1 MSYKKLYIAVLL
13 QALIVSGQSFADVEL
28 PGYTDPRFGRPKDT
42 LYDLSSQRPEPEQM
56 FWLKDS
62 LFTPYIEPNDNEI
75 DRLYAV
81 NTYSKIGAPKKIT
94 ALNDSLTG
102 YVDVNTS
109 SILTYLFKNYLK
121 SGKNYQI
128 PIVVSTEESRLTRGY
143 DAYYKDESECR
154 GLTHLEADLKN
165 KCVIQNKNNF
175 GLIEINYSKDLELYK
190 NSLQLKQIPD
200 NGINESYSYK
210 LLSTFPSLIGFWS
223 NHNEIGF
230 KGPLSSLD
238 KQLYSEKLKSNV
250 KERSKF
256 SEFGSTCYA
265 SSFNKC
271 DLYFSGR
278 NTQLLFGQKTEN
290 FEDIPFSKDLNLPIH
305 FGLMHKPFVSLR
317 NTVLSSSSFV
327 NYGFYTQAEVALLKD
342 LGYDIND
349 KEFFG
354 KSIYKSGTK
363 DQYNVVHVKDGFYA
377 WSDELHGYKNDQPSR
392 LPVSIGTHV
401 YGSYNDVTQDA
412 TIASIGYASVGV
424 RVDGS
429 YNNVTI
435 AKNAAVIENGVNSSG
450 IAVTYGRNNNIDVEG
465 RVEAK
470 SQDGI
475 GIRLDFGSN
484 ALSDLNEYQGSYR
497 RVRTHDYQSHL
508 LTKAQAQAMNAPEE
522 IRGPLVNTINITG
535 SVSGKKAAIYI
546 DQSAHVKQINLGQR
560 ARVVGDIISRWQA
573 YLSEDNSGYYANH
586 SNYAL
591 LPGRLQFDKDEM
603 PRNSYERNKVLRNL
617 KTNVNLGVKPIT
629 LTGTSKLIHYEAD
642 PKANI
647 VVEGDIKGSSLLVSS
662 FGGHTAIKGI
672 FDVDRLYVANSVIH
686 AYSAGH
692 NNYFNELELNKNA
705 QLDLV
710 NGFADNII
718 VRNLATISGN
728 SIISVDVDKNGNIL
742 DKLTIDGELNAHDIL
757 INLEPGMSYSEIKS
771 YQSDPKALLDMMNAF
786 VKNANQRLSRYG
798 VTSKYPKHIWY
809 VQGQLGR
816 QVKCSSR
823 GCYLGDFVNSFAKSQ
838 ESLPLWR
845 YILSILGCIGMLFG
859 CLWFAKK
866 SGTGRFG

>member
-1 MSYKKLYIAVLL
+1 
-13 QALIVSGQSFADVEL
+13 
-28 PGYTDPRFGRPKDT
+28 
-42 LYDLSSQRPEPEQM
+42 
-56 FWLKDS
+56 
-62 LFTPYIEPNDNEI
+62 
-75 DRLYAV
+75 
-81 NTYSKIGAPKKIT
+81 
-94 ALNDSLTG
+94 
-102 YVDVNTS
+102 
-109 SILTYLFKNYLK
+109 
-121 SGKNYQI
+121 
-128 PIVVSTEESRLTRGY
+128 
-143 DAYYKDESECR
+143 
-154 GLTHLEADLKN
+154 
-165 KCVIQNKNNF
+165 
-175 GLIEINYSKDLELYK
+175 
-190 NSLQLKQIPD
+190 
-200 NGINESYSYK
+200 
-210 LLSTFPSLIGFWS
+210 
-223 NHNEIGF
+223 
-230 KGPLSSLD
+230 
-238 KQLYSEKLKSNV
+238 
-250 KERSKF
+250 
-256 SEFGSTCYA
+256 
-265 SSFNKC
+265 
-271 DLYFSGR
+271 
-278 NTQLLFGQKTEN
+278 
-290 FEDIPFSKDLNLPIH
+290 
-305 FGLMHKPFVSLR
+305 
-317 NTVLSSSSFV
+317 
-327 NYGFYTQAEVALLKD
+327 
-342 LGYDIND
+342 
-349 KEFFG
+349 
-354 KSIYKSGTK
+354 
-363 DQYNVVHVKDGFYA
+363 
-377 WSDELHGYKNDQPSR
+377 
-392 LPVSIGTHV
+392 
-401 YGSYNDVTQDA
+401 
-412 TIASIGYASVGV
+412 
-424 RVDGS
+424 
-429 YNNVTI
+429 
-435 AKNAAVIENGVNSSG
+435 
-450 IAVTYGRNNNIDVEG
+450 
-465 RVEAK
+465 
-470 SQDGI
+470 
-475 GIRLDFGSN
+475 
-484 ALSDLNEYQGSYR
+484 
-497 RVRTHDYQSHL
+497 
-508 LTKAQAQAMNAPEE
+508 MNAPEE

-535 SVSGKKAAIYI
+535 SVCGKKAAIYI

-629 LTGTSKLIHYEAD
+629 LTGTSKLLHYEAD